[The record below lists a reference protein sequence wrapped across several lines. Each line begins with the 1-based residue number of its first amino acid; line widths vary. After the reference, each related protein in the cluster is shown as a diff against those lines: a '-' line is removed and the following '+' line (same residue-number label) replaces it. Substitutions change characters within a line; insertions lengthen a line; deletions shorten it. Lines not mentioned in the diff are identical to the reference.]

1 MAKTP
6 AELLLAGPLNPPPSA
21 EAPTLTVPAN
31 TMIYISEEASPSCT
45 TVYRGTVGSVRYDVQ
60 ALEKAM
66 PLWLLEYL
74 LLNKLPPLP
83 PPHPKMT
90 FMLIPCPAKDGEEA
104 LPELLN
110 ECVG

>member
-1 MAKTP
+1 VAKTT
-6 AELLLAGPLNPPPSA
+6 AELLLAGPLSPPPST
-21 EAPTLTVPAN
+21 EAPTYPAPAN
-31 TMIYISEEASPSCT
+31 TMLYISEEAPPSST

-74 LLNKLPPLP
+74 LLNKLPPP
-83 PPHPKMT
+83 PPPPPKMT
-90 FMLIPCPAKDGEEA
+90 FMLIPWPAKDGEEA